1 VHNRVPLE
9 KATAK
14 KLREA
19 LFKPQPHDCGI
30 RWANDINKRALA
42 FRTPLF
48 DVYSELKIRPKYYE
62 PLWLIFHHS
71 LPCKARLHHRGHP
84 GVLEPFCPH
93 HPIPTI
99 IPESISH
106 VIFCQT
112 VRPIWSWL
120 FFVLSK
126 INAPDKTL
134 LSDDHL
140 YAATDENLMNLLL
153 TSWAGRGN
161 DMWKEL
167 MTVGVFCIVRERNRL
182 SIDNICQD
190 TVEGVTRH
198 RNNIRKQI
206 AYRFRG
212 IVAERSRS
220 LANKVDRI
228 IDSKTHKKF
237 MKLVS
242 EFQGSYGGNSF
253 LGVTTVTQVPVSFE
267 YAPKQV
273 FYLLRPKY
281 FPSENRFST
290 PNLGRTRSSTAATNA
305 SFSSPP
311 VVNSTIPPIIRIVR
325 WGQHPPNSRI
335 GRYTNTNSNPT
346 TRITRS
352 NSNPNNSLNNST
364 NTSQFEIRLPI
375 IPDADPG

>member
-1 VHNRVPLE
+1 
-9 KATAK
+9 
-14 KLREA
+14 
-19 LFKPQPHDCGI
+19 
-30 RWANDINKRALA
+30 
-42 FRTPLF
+42 
-48 DVYSELKIRPKYYE
+48 
-62 PLWLIFHHS
+62 
-71 LPCKARLHHRGHP
+71 
-84 GVLEPFCPH
+84 
-93 HPIPTI
+93 
-99 IPESISH
+99 
-106 VIFCQT
+106 
-112 VRPIWSWL
+112 
-120 FFVLSK
+120 
-126 INAPDKTL
+126 
-134 LSDDHL
+134 
-140 YAATDENLMNLLL
+140 
-153 TSWAGRGN
+153 
-161 DMWKEL
+161 
-167 MTVGVFCIVRERNRL
+167 
-182 SIDNICQD
+182 
-190 TVEGVTRH
+190 
-198 RNNIRKQI
+198 
-206 AYRFRG
+206 
-212 IVAERSRS
+212 
-220 LANKVDRI
+220 
-228 IDSKTHKKF
+228 